1 MNRRMLLISNCGTS
15 LLSNDASEV
24 DRNWLME
31 HANEPDVDG
40 GRLGSIM
47 EASRRKLL
55 EADAAK
61 QRLMSAEIKRIYA
74 AIERY
79 RPEEVF
85 HQLVHSDTAQGKAGA
100 ALVREVLDTNTS
112 FRSAAGLR
120 TDDLN
125 SFRGALS
132 ELIKDL
138 VELVQ
143 EYRERLICC
152 FQPHCGLQG
161 SHWLSTIPRD
171 ELG

>member
-1 MNRRMLLISNCGTS
+1 MLLISNCGTS

-85 HQLVHSDTAQGKAGA
+85 HQLSTLIRPRVRQEQRWCGRCSIRILLLEALLDCAPMTSIHFAGPYQN
-100 ALVREVLDTNTS
+100 L
-112 FRSAAGLR
+112 
-120 TDDLN
+120 
-125 SFRGALS
+125 
-132 ELIKDL
+132 
-138 VELVQ
+138 
-143 EYRERLICC
+143 
-152 FQPHCGLQG
+152 
-161 SHWLSTIPRD
+161 
-171 ELG
+171 